1 MCTSETAEKKYFS
14 FSQMSYK
21 RWLLV
26 AVFLFGIGLG
36 LGLATPP
43 GITSL
48 LTEDMA
54 ALEEFADLLTP
65 LPQSSMF
72 AFILTKNVSAVLVSF
87 VLSPIL
93 CLVPVM
99 ALTLNGWIVG
109 WVSNIVIQEESLGYL
124 LAGLLPHGIFEVPA
138 LIMAEAVALSFGT
151 AMILTPFRKEGS
163 QRLLSNLRQNLKYLI
178 VAGGLF
184 LLAAIIETYV
194 TPLLL
199 R

>member
-1 MCTSETAEKKYFS
+1 
-14 FSQMSYK
+14 MSYK

-26 AVFLFGIGLG
+26 AAFLFGTGLG

-54 ALEEFADLLTP
+54 ALEEVADLLTP

-72 AFILTKNVSAVLVSF
+72 VFILAKNVSAVLVSF

-151 AMILTPFRKEGS
+151 AIILTPFRKEGG

-178 VAGGLF
+178 IACGLF
-184 LLAAIIETYV
+184 LLAAVIETYV

>member
-72 AFILTKNVSAVLVSF
+72 LFILTKNVSAVLVSF